1 MHKEGYTLE
10 RQANNDEE
18 TDVIVENSVRPSTTE
33 NDNITEIISTPSQA
47 ESIKETIT
55 TINNKELNVTLRRD
69 CETNYKVQS
78 TSVISNARYLELS
91 LSRTF
96 SLVPSAFLVTFLI
109 ITFGIS
115 NPAISNFHYVK
126 QIFRSLQ
133 LYYPAISNFFI
144 SMFDN

>member
-144 SMFDN
+144 SMFDF